1 MFARTLQRRETHEE
15 KHKMHLKRL
24 EIVFLLALG
33 MMVCGCVSTY
43 DQPLTTAQ
51 YNRNHYVA
59 PQHVHYY
66 KDNYPNRNTR
76 PNVSDNRYGYYGN
89 YSNGNYGRPPA
100 PPSNNAKPS
109 AGNQAC
115 KADKD
120 CPSGWRCDGA
130 TARKDGVCRR

>member
-1 MFARTLQRRETHEE
+1 
-15 KHKMHLKRL
+15 MHLKRL

-43 DQPLTTAQ
+43 DQPLTTAN

-76 PNVSDNRYGYYGN
+76 PNVSDNRYDYYGQ
-89 YSNGNYGRPPA
+89 YGSGNYGKPPA
-100 PPSNNAKPS
+100 PPSNAAKPPAPPS
-109 AGNQAC
+109 GNYGYQNHATSPSGGQAC
-115 KADKD
+115 RADKD
-120 CPSGWRCDGA
+120 CPSGWRCDGV